1 MGIPELNLL
10 DSFSVLISTTF
21 TMLKFIVSACLI
33 AIASADITCDDCKK
47 FETAMNAYLMSEAS
61 LAEQTELLAA
71 LLCPNTDDAAKCDEY
86 VRGYWKE
93 IANAVY
99 PKFLDP
105 TDVCTQLGTP
115 TCDECMG
122 SIARVAEVISS
133 AEQIGEVVSFL
144 QSEWCPG
151 TDDAAECT
159 GAVEQLIPAAMPV
172 LGEVLT
178 ERRAEYCCKL
188 SEDGVC
194 C

>member
-10 DSFSVLISTTF
+10 DSFSVLISPSF
-21 TMLKFIVSACLI
+21 AMLKFIVSACLI

-71 LLCPNTDDAAKCDEY
+71 LLCPT
-86 VRGYWKE
+86 
-93 IANAVY
+93 
-99 PKFLDP
+99 
-105 TDVCTQLGTP
+105 TDVCTRLGACTKRTFLGTP

-133 AEQIGEVVSFL
+133 AEQIGEIVSFL

>member
-1 MGIPELNLL
+1 MGIPELNRQFLSSHL
-10 DSFSVLISTTF
+10 TF
-21 TMLKFIVSACLI
+21 TMLKFFVSACLV

-105 TDVCTQLGTP
+105 TDVCTRLGACP
-115 TCDECMG
+115 REPSWEHPPVMSAWDPLLE
-122 SIARVAEVISS
+122 SLRSS
-133 AEQIGEVVSFL
+133 ALLNRSVKSSPSFSL
-144 QSEWCPG
+144 NGALALMTPLSAPEPLANSSPPPCRSSERC
-151 TDDAAECT
+151 
-159 GAVEQLIPAAMPV
+159 
-172 LGEVLT
+172 
-178 ERRAEYCCKL
+178 
-188 SEDGVC
+188 
-194 C
+194 